1 MRLRKLVVFLTAA
14 LMAGLCLAQ
23 DTEAAKPDAIEIMQ
37 RSLGH
42 WREDLNAERNYTYQK
57 REVQQELEKDGRV
70 KKTEIK
76 TYDVSIIYGEPYE
89 KLIAKDDKPLSDKEQ
104 QKEDEKQNKFFEKQR
119 RKSDEEREKEQAK
132 EQQKFK
138 REIADELPRMLNWQL
153 AGEDEISGRPTWVLT
168 ATPRK
173 DYHPNSMGGRLLS
186 KLNGKVW
193 ITKDDYQW
201 AKVDATLQDDFTV
214 GLFLF
219 RLHKGMHLV
228 FEQTRVNDEVWLPKS
243 ASFDGSGR
251 VAMMAGR
258 FKNDTT
264 FSNYRKFKTDAKVTG
279 IVEEVPASSSS
290 SESTG
295 APQK

>member
-1 MRLRKLVVFLTAA
+1 MRLRKPLFSLFAS

-23 DTEAAKPDAIEIMQ
+23 ETEAPKPDAVEIMQ

-57 REVQQELEKDGRV
+57 REVQQELDKDGNV

-89 KLIAKDDKPLSDKEQ
+89 KLIAKDDRPLSDKEQ
-104 QKEDEKQNKFFEKQR
+104 QKEDEKQNKFFEKQQK
-119 RKSDEEREKEQAK
+119 KSDEEREKEQAK

-138 REIADELPRMLNWQL
+138 REIADELPRMLKWQL
-153 AGEDEISGRPTWVLT
+153 VGEDEVSGRPTWVLT
-168 ATPRK
+168 ATPSK

-193 ITKDDYQW
+193 ITKEDYQW

-219 RLHKGMHLV
+219 KLHKGMHLV

-243 ASFDGSGR
+243 ASFQGSGR
-251 VAMMAGR
+251 VAMMSGR
-258 FKNDTT
+258 FNNDTT

-279 IVEEVPASSSS
+279 VVEEVPASSSS
-290 SESTG
+290 SGSNPS
-295 APQK
+295 PQ